1 MKANKE
7 NPEGS
12 SLYKR
17 KGYLEK
23 RSTRVSPDVPEEIT
37 LAKNYT
43 LKELSEIFHNIEVQG
58 IKGWKLIQS

>member
-37 LAKNYT
+37 FLLYHSGA
-43 LKELSEIFHNIEVQG
+43 V
-58 IKGWKLIQS
+58 